1 MWKKLRIS
9 CGAFVDR
16 FLGREVRPA
25 LRSNLESSRA
35 GLYVIGELAGAPLL
49 KLGMAQGEKVA
60 REISGRLAAESG
72 AARDWDVVVIGAGA
86 AGLAAGLRL
95 HQFGRR
101 VLVLDKSGIAATFQS
116 FPEGKYIYAEP
127 ADLETGAAL
136 EWEEGSKDAVAAS
149 WRRQVAETGLPVGE
163 GEEVVAVDGKL
174 GEFVV
179 RTRTSSYACRYVV
192 LAAGQRGQARRLGV
206 GGEELAQVV
215 HDFYSAKEFKQKSV
229 VVVGGGNTAAEASI
243 ALGAANRVTL
253 VHRGKALGR
262 VSRRNQQRLAEVG
275 VEIRLEAEVAEFAV
289 GEARLKTGERLAMD
303 HAVVLIGKQ
312 PDAGLIEAFGLGR
325 EGEWTAGR
333 VLGLVVCLLLAYAIY
348 GIKYGKGEEFW
359 PFRGW
364 GYEALSFWGRG
375 WSFWYTVLY
384 TAVVTVF
391 GVQAMRRWG
400 WARGDRYQIARY
412 ATLIG
417 FQWTFFFLIPE
428 FLFAWAVK
436 YRWVGEALAS
446 DPNFAGNAWRS
457 YGLVYAWPLF
467 FYTFTGNPHHV
478 WLIWGVVLSFVILPV
493 LVLLH
498 GKRYCSWICGCGGL
512 AETLGDRWRHLAPK
526 GEAAR
531 RWERMNGWVL
541 GAALVVSVLLLGQDV
556 VKAFREP
563 AGVGI
568 RWYRLVVDTWLVGI
582 LPVGLY
588 PFFGGKVWCRYWC
601 PLAKLMEI
609 WSSFYTR
616 MRWSRFRIVADDRCI
631 ACGECTRY
639 CQVGIDVMS
648 FALRR
653 EELTNANSSC
663 IGCGICVSVCPMG
676 VLGYGEREPVRLVQ
690 IEGVK

>member
-1 MWKKLRIS
+1 M
-9 CGAFVDR
+9 
-16 FLGREVRPA
+16 
-25 LRSNLESSRA
+25 
-35 GLYVIGELAGAPLL
+35 IGELAGAPLL

>member
-1 MWKKLRIS
+1 
-9 CGAFVDR
+9 
-16 FLGREVRPA
+16 
-25 LRSNLESSRA
+25 
-35 GLYVIGELAGAPLL
+35 LYVIGELAGAPLL
-49 KLGMAQGEKVA
+49 KLGMAQGERVA
-60 REISGRLAAESG
+60 REIAGRLAAESG
-72 AARDWDVVVIGAGA
+72 AASDWDVVVIGAGA

-95 HQFGRR
+95 HELGRR
-101 VLVLDKSGIAATFQS
+101 VLVLDKSGIAATFQG
-116 FPEGKYIYAEP
+116 FPEGKFIYAEP
-127 ADLETGAAL
+127 VDLETGAAL
-136 EWEEGSKDAVAAS
+136 VWEEGSKDAVAAS
-149 WRRQVAETGLPVGE
+149 WRRQVVEAGLPVGE
-163 GEEVVAVDGKL
+163 LAEVVAVDGKL

-206 GGEELAQVV
+206 RGEELAQVV
-215 HDFYSAKEFKQKSV
+215 HDFYSAKELKKKSV
-229 VVVGGGNTAAEASI
+229 VVVGGGNTAAEAAI

-312 PDAGLIEAFGLGR
+312 PDAGLIEAFGLRR
-325 EGEWTAGR
+325 EGEWTMGR

-364 GYEALSFWGRG
+364 GYEALSFGGRG

-478 WLIWGVVLSFVILPV
+478 WLIWGVVLSFVILPA

-541 GAALVVSVLLLGQDV
+541 GAALLVSVLLLGQDV
-556 VKAFREP
+556 VQAFREP

-616 MRWSRFRIVADDRCI
+616 MRWSRFRIVADERCI

-690 IEGVK
+690 IDGVK